1 MSAYPNTRH
10 IKAADRFT
18 NKYGSPAVLVHHSEG
33 VGDNY
38 GGAVTVDT
46 EYPVLMIE
54 TGSREAF
61 AHVASADRGDRMGLI
76 NLAGANVTPQAG
88 DVLIIDGDRIRL
100 IELEPIRPNPDVAAL
115 VWRYKGAIG

>member
-10 IKAADRFT
+10 NKAADRFT
-18 NKYGSPAVLVHHSEG
+18 SKYGSPALLVHRTEG
-33 VGDNY
+33 ADDGY
-38 GGAVTVDT
+38 GGAVTIDT

-61 AHVASADRGDRMGLI
+61 AHVASADRGDRMGMI
-76 NLAGANVTPQAG
+76 NLDGADVTPRAG
-88 DVLIIDGDRIRL
+88 DVLVIDGDRIRL

-115 VWRYKGAIG
+115 VWRYRGAIG